1 MLPRLLGVCSLVLLV
16 GSGLLAIPALAVEAD
31 PGDPEAQV
39 EPGEE
44 EEELPGIDEIGTQNE
59 VTEQFMPEPPE
70 APVFT
75 AALLYPLM
83 AIAFLAVVVVL
94 FLYLKWQPRFAE
106 ERKEKARR

>member
-1 MLPRLLGVCSLVLLV
+1 MLPRLLAVCSLVLMV
-16 GSGLLAIPALAVEAD
+16 GSGLFAIPALAVEAD

-39 EPGEE
+39 EPDD
-44 EEELPGIDEIGTQNE
+44 EELPGIDEIGTQNE

-75 AALLYPLM
+75 DALLYPLM
-83 AIAFLAVVVVL
+83 AIAFLVVAVVL
-94 FLYLKWQPRFAE
+94 FLYLKWQPRFAV